1 MSFTSA
7 VLLSNDDEKKNG
19 KVEVTERFFTL
30 FGELL
35 EFGSLSFSFKCMRI
49 SKK

>member
-1 MSFTSA
+1 MTFTSA

-19 KVEVTERFFTL
+19 KVGVTERFFTL

-35 EFGSLSFSFKCMRI
+35 ELGSLSFSVKCMRTT
-49 SKK
+49 KK

>member
-1 MSFTSA
+1 MTFTSA

-19 KVEVTERFFTL
+19 KVGVTERFFTL

-35 EFGSLSFSFKCMRI
+35 ELGSLSFSVKSMRTT
-49 SKK
+49 KK